1 MLEIANNL
9 NSAHISQ
16 FPLGTYKKAHRHGPG
31 AHVII
36 LTGSGY
42 SFMWPDGAEKQTV

>member
-1 MLEIANNL
+1 MLEIATT
-9 NSAHISQ
+9 SIRPYPQ
-16 FPLGTYKKAHRHGPG
+16 FPVGTYKKAHRHGPG

-42 SFMWPDGAEKQTV
+42 SFMWPDGRRSAV